1 MDKKIF
7 KCSQLPSMFSSFD
20 VTKFNSSSGE
30 KYNHCMCIY
39 VLCTYNSPLSTAPPR
54 HSRGK
59 KAVQRTNSVL
69 GVGTH
74 GRVTIVKHNGIHYA
88 AKELTFQDPNYI
100 THLYREAANLALL
113 EHKNI
118 VPFCG
123 IGVYEGECYSCHLIL
138 TELLA
143 TSLHK
148 YLQNAQDIHPGNK
161 VSVLFDVL
169 SGLQYMHQC
178 PVVIHGDIKS
188 NNILLT
194 KNGIAKV
201 ADLGSAQL
209 ALDSSKHTPN
219 VAFGATAY
227 TAPEISRKEY
237 TEKVDVFA
245 YGHLALVTLT
255 RWEMGVHEMA
265 EINDQYANKQVRK
278 RKELIDTVHDRYP
291 SLRKMLPALKMCLSD
306 EPNQRPT
313 MEHLKKEVQSLDLP
327 RATPFVTI
335 DTPVSKI
342 NNAGTPTERTY

>member
-1 MDKKIF
+1 
-7 KCSQLPSMFSSFD
+7 
-20 VTKFNSSSGE
+20 
-30 KYNHCMCIY
+30 MCIY
-39 VLCTYNSPLSTAPPR
+39 APCTYTFLLSAALQR

-69 GVGTH
+69 GEGTH
-74 GRVTIVKHNGIHYA
+74 GCVTIVKHNSIHYA
-88 AKELTFQDPNYI
+88 AKELTFRDPNYI
-100 THLYREAANLALL
+100 THLYCEAANLALL

-123 IGVYEGECYSCHLIL
+123 IGVYEGECYGCHLIL

-169 SGLQYMHQC
+169 SGLQYMHQR

-188 NNILLT
+188 NNILLS
-194 KNGIAKV
+194 KNGVAKV
-201 ADLGSAQL
+201 ADLGSAKL
-209 ALDSSKHTPN
+209 ALDNSDHTTN

-265 EINDQYANKQVRK
+265 EINGQCANKQIWRRK
-278 RKELIDTVHDRYP
+278 RLINYLKNP
-291 SLRKMLPALKMCLSD
+291 LLKKMLPALEECLLD

-313 MEHLKKEVQSLDLP
+313 MEYLEIELHSLDLP
-327 RATPFVTI
+327 RAAPFVTI
-335 DTPVSKI
+335 DTPVCQI
-342 NNAGTPTERTY
+342 NSAGTQTE